1 MLDNRLIEADATKLD
16 ELREM
21 LKAQENSDKLC
32 GIGMKEIHIEHGAAK
47 KVCQAVK
54 SLTDGK
60 KVLMVTGPTEI
71 VDVDGKNVK
80 EAVKSYLDA
89 EYDVEW
95 LVISEPNSIVHAT
108 PENAAKIQAHFEGKD
123 IVVGI
128 GGGTKTRCRW

>member
-71 VDVDGKNVK
+71 VDVDGKTLRK
-80 EAVKSYLDA
+80 RSSHIL
-89 EYDVEW
+89 
-95 LVISEPNSIVHAT
+95 
-108 PENAAKIQAHFEGKD
+108 
-123 IVVGI
+123 
-128 GGGTKTRCRW
+128 TRSMMLSGWSSASRTA

>member
-16 ELREM
+16 ELRGI

-47 KVCQAVK
+47 KICGAVK
-54 SLTDGK
+54 SLTNGK

-80 EAVKSYLDA
+80 EAVKAYLDA
-89 EYDVEW
+89 EYD
-95 LVISEPNSIVHAT
+95 LSLIHI
-108 PENAAKIQAHFEGKD
+108 
-123 IVVGI
+123 
-128 GGGTKTRCRW
+128 

>member
-60 KVLMVTGPTEI
+60 K
-71 VDVDGKNVK
+71 DADGNR
-80 EAVKSYLDA
+80 SYRDR
-89 EYDVEW
+89 
-95 LVISEPNSIVHAT
+95 
-108 PENAAKIQAHFEGKD
+108 
-123 IVVGI
+123 
-128 GGGTKTRCRW
+128 RCGREKR

>member
-32 GIGMKEIHIEHGAAK
+32 GIGMKEIHIEHLGSQK
-47 KVCQAVK
+47 GRQAVK

-71 VDVDGKNVK
+71 VDVDREK
-80 EAVKSYLDA
+80 
-89 EYDVEW
+89 
-95 LVISEPNSIVHAT
+95 
-108 PENAAKIQAHFEGKD
+108 
-123 IVVGI
+123 
-128 GGGTKTRCRW
+128 R

>member
-54 SLTDGK
+54 PYRRQKGADGNR
-60 KVLMVTGPTEI
+60 P
-71 VDVDGKNVK
+71 DRDR
-80 EAVKSYLDA
+80 
-89 EYDVEW
+89 
-95 LVISEPNSIVHAT
+95 
-108 PENAAKIQAHFEGKD
+108 
-123 IVVGI
+123 
-128 GGGTKTRCRW
+128 RCGREKR

>member
-16 ELREM
+16 ELREI

-60 KVLMVTGPTEI
+60 KGA
-71 VDVDGKNVK
+71 DGNR
-80 EAVKSYLDA
+80 SYRDR
-89 EYDVEW
+89 
-95 LVISEPNSIVHAT
+95 
-108 PENAAKIQAHFEGKD
+108 
-123 IVVGI
+123 
-128 GGGTKTRCRW
+128 RCGREKR

>member
-60 KVLMVTGPTEI
+60 KVLMVTGPFTQRPRTRRRFRLTLR
-71 VDVDGKNVK
+71 
-80 EAVKSYLDA
+80 AR
-89 EYDVEW
+89 
-95 LVISEPNSIVHAT
+95 ISSSA
-108 PENAAKIQAHFEGKD
+108 
-123 IVVGI
+123 
-128 GGGTKTRCRW
+128 